1 MMPAFVVPAVATTA
15 TTDAAPAGSA
25 ARAARSASPVS
36 RWSGVATGK
45 ARHPQQVQRVAD
57 R

>member
-15 TTDAAPAGSA
+15 TTDAAPTGSA

-45 ARHPQQVQRVAD
+45 LAIPNRMQRVAD